1 MTCSLA
7 MRGFRKSLFV
17 AGLTVAPALRQVKQ
31 LTSGGR
37 RRSPPTPPNGH
48 PRGPKTFDWR
58 RQNRRSNLFPASP
71 LVDFLRPATGG
82 AGAGG
87 GGLGAAV
94 AVGAVVGEGQRR
106 LDLELALEARA
117 ALLPALLDRKS
128 TRLNSS
134 HIEPSRM

>member
-82 AGAGG
+82 AGG

-117 ALLPALLDRKS
+117 ALLPALLVLQLVLVQR
-128 TRLNSS
+128 
-134 HIEPSRM
+134 